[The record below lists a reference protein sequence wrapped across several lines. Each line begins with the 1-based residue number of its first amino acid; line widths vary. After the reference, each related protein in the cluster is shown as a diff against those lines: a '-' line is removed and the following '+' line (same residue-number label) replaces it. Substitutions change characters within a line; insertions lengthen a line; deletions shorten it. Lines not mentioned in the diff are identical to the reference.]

1 VGTELQKVEPP
12 RGKLPAL
19 KMSDPAFLVGR
30 LRAGKSAGFLSRQAR
45 RRRVGAR
52 QFLVNEV
59 GLAVKKGV
67 FVWAVVTQGEPER
80 FRDLAAV
87 PKKLRE
93 GIDQFTLEEFSTVS
107 PLHFMPFEI
116 VVVFE
121 EPIELKKPPPGR
133 RFASEIEIAE
143 ARKGFPNSV
152 VEGGIHV
159 HTLDRD
165 KKTTR
170 EDGAHTHLFALP
182 DGKTIVTE
190 EDGVHTHALAN
201 SGANKSAEDGAHTHR
216 VRMPDGSI
224 VETVAGG
231 NHAHQLQVFYSAFDG
246 LHQHELKIGEHSWRS
261 ASPGEFW
268 DEFRDRL
275 DAPDVDAPPASQLA
289 KSGPFSRWG
298 GSAKYASKI
307 ATMLP
312 EHKRYVEPFS
322 GAASVLFAKE
332 RADDEVLNDFDA
344 EVSHALKMIQ
354 KADEK
359 LIAHLKRF
367 NRKVRVAGW
376 KEMLDSR
383 PKDPVERLHR
393 FLYLQGGSWA
403 GVRRAN
409 PNSAKV
415 GKDAYDPERLVRF
428 AERLKGVRIFNL
440 DYRAVLKKFDS
451 PDTLFFIDPP
461 WSEEWTDA
469 ADDIGKRDEFDLD
482 ELVKVVRA
490 LKGQWICELGDHDE
504 HRAALKAMGS
514 KQFTIATSEVRSE
527 VGGGIKQ
534 ARRYFATNIATACRE
549 AETKADITTEDL
561 VTEGGALV
569 PSQDGPGKQL
579 SVEDIDPVRLRQLSE
594 EEFKTTVARVDSAY
608 VSGFKGN
615 DKTTLRGLSRED
627 VVNAAL
633 FVLDEAKRRDRDI
646 KLDNALVDEVQQL
659 RQKAAEDPEYATIHA
674 SGEEQGDVLKLDEV
688 LSHLKSFKLRM
699 PLLYLVGGLA
709 NRGETPNDIDL
720 LIKGPMSPALR
731 HVLEFR
737 IGRMFPPELSR
748 RIQFLD
754 DEFGGPFTR
763 HVELA
768 DLVVEMRPQFDV
780 KQMALAKQDDPLL
793 DLPKQRGPRPAIL
806 QYHFRGKSLH
816 ADLRLQV
823 SDFLVGWTLSNQRAG
838 AIRQPVDTV
847 ANARRIAQS
856 FSLDGDRF
864 TKPMRAPAKL
874 FATPKSRQPLIWL
887 GIDNR
892 VFEEGEV
899 GATRN
904 EEGVMVIASKPKVEF
919 GLQKSFSHEYFF
931 TGKGSELRGTMFFRQ
946 LVGKADDGD
955 GGKTPTGEAFWTS
968 WVSKELMPSVLG
980 RRAVKTK
987 SMPPDG
993 HSAIPISLER
1003 VTPKEFRYWERKGN
1017 EARTVRDALVDERFF
1032 TDDNIKLV
1040 DGQYKRVVTEKKFFV
1055 PADLPDDAAVE
1066 ELPRRKQTVEILQ
1079 KYVGGRDLAIVVPVG
1094 LPFEEW
1100 SDYFALCA
1108 KQNDGAVLVT
1118 TPPHPQSEGNED
1130 AIVDAIVGV
1139 TTDFIV
1145 ELPNSAY
1152 ALAALAKI
1160 GRPFRIAGKGGRL
1173 YVASLPPAS
1182 KVDIEWIDLADAT
1195 YALGGQT
1202 SSWTKLKL
1210 ARIVNAI
1217 VHGRDSVKDSPG
1229 VWNYFGAVGPIPKAD
1244 TGKWK
1249 ETVEVGGKLYV
1260 PIGTTG
1266 NSKVDAKVGDV
1277 IIAEVSEILFTE
1289 TEPFRLR
1296 WFGPASVVK
1305 LSDRKSSS
1313 GIQEVLDLL
1322 EPGERKKSM
1331 SPDDELLLGERVVK
1345 VVRPKDAEE
1354 RYVLGIVLEP
1364 ETIDAQRDIYS
1375 HEEVRQVAHKF
1386 MERFQNIGL
1395 MHQTVINSRV
1405 KILESFLAPSDFKVG
1420 RQLVKRGTWLLA
1432 VRIKDDDLWKKV
1444 KTEGLT
1450 GFSIGGSAVRVP
1462 DA

>member
-1 VGTELQKVEPP
+1 MGTELQKVEPP

-19 KMSDPAFLVGR
+19 KMPDPAFLVGR

-268 DEFRDRL
+268 NKFRERL

-289 KSGPFSRWG
+289 Q
-298 GSAKYASKI
+298 
-307 ATMLP
+307 T
-312 EHKRYVEPFS
+312 
-322 GAASVLFAKE
+322 
-332 RADDEVLNDFDA
+332 
-344 EVSHALKMIQ
+344 
-354 KADEK
+354 
-359 LIAHLKRF
+359 
-367 NRKVRVAGW
+367 
-376 KEMLDSR
+376 
-383 PKDPVERLHR
+383 
-393 FLYLQGGSWA
+393 
-403 GVRRAN
+403 
-409 PNSAKV
+409 
-415 GKDAYDPERLVRF
+415 
-428 AERLKGVRIFNL
+428 
-440 DYRAVLKKFDS
+440 
-451 PDTLFFIDPP
+451 
-461 WSEEWTDA
+461 
-469 ADDIGKRDEFDLD
+469 
-482 ELVKVVRA
+482 
-490 LKGQWICELGDHDE
+490 GD
-504 HRAALKAMGS
+504 
-514 KQFTIATSEVRSE
+514 V
-527 VGGGIKQ
+527 
-534 ARRYFATNIATACRE
+534 
-549 AETKADITTEDL
+549 
-561 VTEGGALV
+561 
-569 PSQDGPGKQL
+569 GKQL
-579 SVEDIDPVRLRQLSE
+579 DVENVDAVRLRQLSD
-594 EEFKTTVARVDSAY
+594 EEFKTTASRIGSAY
-608 VSGFKGN
+608 SSGFKGN
-615 DKTTLRGLSRED
+615 DKNTYRGLSRED

-633 FVLDEAKRRDRDI
+633 FVLDDAKRRD
-646 KLDNALVDEVQQL
+646 LDVKFDSALVDEVQQL
-659 RQKAAEDPEYATIHA
+659 RQKAAEDSEYATIHA

-688 LSHLKSFKLRM
+688 LGHLKSFKLRM

-720 LIKGPMSPALR
+720 LVKGPLSPELR
-731 HVLEFR
+731 HALEFR
-737 IGRMFPPELSR
+737 LGRMFPPELSR

-780 KQMALAKQDDPLL
+780 KQMVLAKQDDPLL
-793 DLPKQRGPRPAIL
+793 DLPKKRGPRPAVF

-816 ADLRLQV
+816 GDLRLQV
-823 SDFLVGWTLSNQRAG
+823 DDFLVGWTLVNQRSG
-838 AIRQPVDTV
+838 AIKQPVETV

-874 FATPKSRQPLIWL
+874 FAAPKSRQPLIWL

-931 TGKGSELRGTMFFRQ
+931 TGKTELRGTMFFRQ
-946 LVGKADDGD
+946 LVGKADDD
-955 GGKTPTGEAFWTS
+955 RETPPGEAFWTS

-1145 ELPNSAY
+1145 ELSNSAY